1 MDELLAYRQGLISG
15 LEGVI
20 TELSRIVAAMS
31 ANTWQLSSE
40 QGAHTPHYTLT
51 HLYEFEAQVFT
62 PLLRSIADQGVLL
75 LPLFD
80 DSAWMASHYESEKPA
95 QVIFEEFTY
104 LRRQEIQWLQALPRA
119 SWSLS
124 ARHSWLGVHTLQWWV
139 ELQLDL
145 SHQHCSA
152 LAAFLTI

>member
-20 TELSRIVAAMS
+20 TELSRIVAVMS
-31 ANTWQLSSE
+31 ANTWQLSSK
-40 QGAHTPHYTLT
+40 QGTHTPHYTLA
-51 HLYEFEAQVFT
+51 HLCELEAQVFN
-62 PLLRSIADQGVLL
+62 PLLRSIADQGVPL
-75 LPLFD
+75 LPVFND
-80 DSAWMASHYESEKPA
+80 ITWMSSHYEAEKPA
-95 QVIFEEFTY
+95 QGILEEFTH

>member
-1 MDELLAYRQGLISG
+1 MDELFAYRQGLISG

-51 HLYEFEAQVFT
+51 HLRVLEDQVFS
-62 PLLRSIADQGVLL
+62 PLLRSIAAQGIPL
-75 LPLFD
+75 LPVFD
-80 DSAWMASHYESEKPA
+80 DIAWMASHYESEKPA

-104 LRRQEIQWLQALPRA
+104 LRRQEIQWLQALPQA

-124 ARHSWLGVHTLQWWV
+124 ARHLWWGVHTLQWWV
-139 ELQLDL
+139 ELQLDY
-145 SHQHCSA
+145 SHQHLSA